1 MRRIM
6 TSLSE
11 IRQLERA
18 YELTIPGDFLDE
30 NSHMNVQYYLQI
42 VERGLG
48 CVFENVGLGELYAA
62 AETYGNFA
70 LEQHIRYL
78 AEILVDDRVSV
89 HIRLLELTAKR
100 CHFMGF
106 LVNET
111 RNQLAAV
118 VELVMMNVDM
128 RQRRGAPF
136 PAAAY
141 AQLQAMLAAH
151 RQLSWQ
157 APVCGV
163 MSA

>member
-1 MRRIM
+1 MSRIA

-11 IRQLERA
+11 IRQLDRT

-30 NSHMNVQYYLQI
+30 NSHVNVQYYLHL

-48 CVFENVGLGELYAA
+48 PVFERVGLGEVYAA
-62 AETYGNFA
+62 AEPYGNFA
-70 LEQHIRYL
+70 LEQHIRYF

-89 HIRLLELTAKR
+89 HIRLIELTAKR
-100 CHFMGF
+100 VYFMGF

-111 RNQLAAV
+111 REQLAAT

-128 RQRRGAPF
+128 RERRGAPF
-136 PAAAY
+136 PADAY
-141 AQLQAMLAAH
+141 AELEALLMQHEQLH
-151 RQLSWQ
+151 WR
-157 APVCGV
+157 APVCGI